1 MNKNYIF
8 GFVLQVILTAG
19 AIVLFWSPVL
29 QSQEVGPSKPP
40 EKTETAN
47 KAADF
52 PEPPPGAIVFDM
64 KYRGLSG
71 RKNDLRPRG
80 SWAFQASKNDP
91 SYLAFLE
98 ILRKR
103 NIAGLHPVFNPDFCE
118 ARQWSAV
125 EVKNGEVVAFHFDL
139 NADGRVSDSEKIPP
153 TSTEKTENMKCWEFV
168 TPDFLVNT
176 AEGKQVPFRTLLRV
190 QIFGST
196 NLNSM
201 WSPSCVLEGTASFNG
216 KPTKLILYSNGFD
229 GSFQQFGRSSYSLG
243 PVEKQT
249 GQDVSRSAL
258 SSLVKYNGQYYRMK
272 LQGDHRKDSTFRAVL
287 EKFTGDT
294 GEIGVELTGNS
305 ELKAKLSSAKLTGSK
320 DDTIRLNISDGQS
333 ELPAESYKLI
343 SGNINYGKETPDLWL
358 VGISEGPEFEITAE
372 KTCNVEL
379 GKPVLKVRAI
389 YDSQRY
395 HLNAEEKSVFSDE
408 TDIRFS
414 AKIIG
419 KAGERYDRFYQK
431 PDKSLK
437 YQPVEPTIRVV
448 DSKGKEV
455 ASATMDYG

>member
-1 MNKNYIF
+1 MKNSII
-8 GFVLQVILTAG
+8 GIMVLIVLAIGILVLLLKPGDLPPAVQSPPSPQSEVVQDMTDFPEPSLG
-19 AIVLFWSPVL
+19 AIVL
-29 QSQEVGPSKPP
+29 
-40 EKTETAN
+40 
-47 KAADF
+47 
-52 PEPPPGAIVFDM
+52 DM
-64 KYRGLSG
+64 KYCGLSG
-71 RKNDLRPRG
+71 RKDDLRDKRSMG
-80 SWAFQASKNDP
+80 FQRSKNDP

-98 ILRKR
+98 ILKKR
-103 NIAGLHPVFNPDFCE
+103 NIDELHPVYNPDFCE
-118 ARQWSAV
+118 ARKWSAV
-125 EVKNGEVVAFHFDL
+125 EVRNGEAVAFHFDL
-139 NADGRVSDSEKIPP
+139 NADGEVSDNEKILP
-153 TSTEKTENMKCWEFV
+153 TSTEKTGNMKCWEFV

-176 AEGKQVPFRTLLRV
+176 ADGKQVPFRTLLRV
-190 QIFGST
+190 HIFGS
-196 NLNSM
+196 SSRPSCS
-201 WSPSCVLEGTASFNG
+201 WSPSCVLEGTASFDG
-216 KPTKLILYSNGFD
+216 EPTKLILYSSGYD
-229 GSFQQFGRSSYSLG
+229 GSFQQFGRSLYSLG

-272 LQGDHRKDSTFRAVL
+272 LQGDHRKDSAIRAVL

-294 GEIGVELTGNS
+294 GEIGVKLTGNS

-333 ELPAESYKLI
+333 ELPAEYYKLI
-343 SGNINYGKETPDLWL
+343 SGDINYGKETTDLCQ
-358 VGISEGPEFEITAE
+358 VSISEGPEIQITAE
-372 KTCNVEL
+372 KPCIMQL

-395 HLNAEEKSVFSDE
+395 RSNAEEKSVFSDE

-419 KAGERYDRFYQK
+419 KAGERYERFFQR
-431 PDKSLK
+431 PDKSLR
-437 YQPVEPTIRVV
+437 YQPVEPKIRVV